1 MTLNDQNVNEGI
13 YMYWRRRKKAEIYI
27 FFWRFTPGTH
37 KWPTSHATGVSVAV
51 ACWGIANT
59 QATPP
64 VTWHQHCC
72 GLLRYCNHTSHT
84 TGVMASALLWPAEVL
99 QTHKPH
105 HRCHGISIAVACC
118 SAVHP
123 QAKQQRLGKSCQWCQ
138 WILTHFVLTLPA
150 LSHHNSSHS
159 NHYFTSA

>member
-1 MTLNDQNVNEGI
+1 
-13 YMYWRRRKKAEIYI
+13 MYWRRRKKAEIYI